1 MANTKPIGVA
11 YRDQL
16 IDGGVIDNTAIG
28 QTTPAAGAFTQ
39 VSATDFYA

>member
-16 IDGGVIDNTAIG
+16 IDGDPFTALDRMG
-28 QTTPAAGAFTQ
+28 LQPVGPTE
-39 VSATDFYA
+39 